1 MFSIRQALRHDLAL
15 VRDVGIRTYQ
25 AHFGGLWHH
34 KAELDV
40 FLAQD
45 FAVEALEQTLQDPDV
60 CWLLGY
66 EDERL
71 VGYARLNFNSLL
83 APTQQTG
90 AELQKIYFLPEYA
103 GQGYG
108 QRFFEQVQQ
117 RALERRQTTLWLE
130 VLKRNTSAQRF
141 YQRQGLS
148 ICGETCY
155 TSAQGSIGIWYMSK
169 AL

>member
-1 MFSIRQALRHDLAL
+1 MFTIRQALGDDLAL

-25 AHFGGLWHH
+25 AHFGELWHH
-34 KAELDV
+34 KAELDA

-45 FAVEALEQTLQDPDV
+45 FSVEALEQTLQDADV

-66 EDERL
+66 EGDDL
-71 VGYARLNFNSLL
+71 VGYARLNFDSLL
-83 APTQQTG
+83 APTEKTG

-103 GQGYG
+103 GRGYG
-108 QRFFEQVQQ
+108 QHFFEQVQL
-117 RALERRQTTLWLE
+117 RAVERQQETLWLE
-130 VLKRNTSAQRF
+130 VLQRNTSAQRF

-169 AL
+169 TL

>member
-1 MFSIRQALRHDLAL
+1 MFSIRQALSGDLAQ
-15 VRDVGIRTYQ
+15 VRDVGMRTYQ
-25 AHFGGLWHH
+25 AHFGELWHH
-34 KAELDV
+34 KEELDA

-45 FAVEALEQTLQDPDV
+45 FAVEALQKTLQDADV

-66 EDERL
+66 EGDNL
-71 VGYARLNFNSLL
+71 AGYARLNFNSLL
-83 APTQQTG
+83 APTQTIG

-103 GQGYG
+103 GRGYG
-108 QRFFEQVQQ
+108 QHFFEQVQL
-117 RALERRQTTLWLE
+117 RALERKQKTLWLE
-130 VLKRNTSAQRF
+130 VLQRNTSAQRF

-169 AL
+169 PL

>member
-25 AHFGGLWHH
+25 AHFGELWHDQG
-34 KAELDV
+34 ELDA

-66 EDERL
+66 EGERL

-117 RALERRQTTLWLE
+117 RALERQQTTLWLE

>member
-1 MFSIRQALRHDLAL
+1 MFTVRQALIGDLLL

-25 AHFGGLWHH
+25 AHFGELWHS
-34 KAELDV
+34 KEELDA
-40 FLAQD
+40 FLAKD
-45 FAVEALEQTLQDPDV
+45 FAVEALEKTLPDAGI

-66 EDERL
+66 EGEDL

-83 APTQQTG
+83 APTQTAG

-103 GQGYG
+103 GRGYG
-108 QRFFEQVQQ
+108 QLFFEQVQQ
-117 RALERRQTTLWLE
+117 RAVERQQPMLWLE
-130 VLKRNTSAQRF
+130 VLQRNTSAQRF
-141 YQRQGLS
+141 YQHQGLK

-155 TSAQGSIGIWYMSK
+155 TSAQGSIGLWYMHK